1 MDQVESLLKK
11 LSESFGPSGFEDP
24 VRKIMNQ
31 ELSKYT
37 NSIYTDGLGS
47 LISEFKKETDNP
59 KVMITAHMDEVG
71 LLVKY
76 IDDEGYIRFQQLGGW
91 LDSALLGQR
100 CQISTKKGIV
110 FGISGIKTPHVM
122 NPEERKKTIPS
133 DEIFIDVGAINKE
146 DAEKNMGIHPGDPIA
161 PLSEFKFLGNK
172 GLYVGKAWDDRIGL
186 AVMIQIAKSLHSNFH
201 PNKLFL
207 VSTVQEEIGLR
218 GAQTSSFHINPDI
231 GINIES
237 GVAGDYPG
245 ISLEESQ
252 EKIGYGPTIFLHD
265 SSMLPNIKF
274 RNLIITIAE
283 ELKMNIQFNVLK
295 GYGQDGSAI
304 QRAHSGTPT
313 INIAVPTR
321 YLHSHN
327 GVISRL
333 DFDNTVKLII
343 NLIKRLDVK
352 TINNLKSFD

>member
-100 CQISTKKGIV
+100 WQISTKKGIV

-146 DAEKNMGIHPGDPIA
+146 DAEKNMGIDPGDPIA

-207 VSTVQEEIGLR
+207 VSTVQELSLI
-218 GAQTSSFHINPDI
+218 HI
-231 GINIES
+231 
-237 GVAGDYPG
+237 
-245 ISLEESQ
+245 
-252 EKIGYGPTIFLHD
+252 
-265 SSMLPNIKF
+265 
-274 RNLIITIAE
+274 
-283 ELKMNIQFNVLK
+283 
-295 GYGQDGSAI
+295 
-304 QRAHSGTPT
+304 
-313 INIAVPTR
+313 
-321 YLHSHN
+321 
-327 GVISRL
+327 
-333 DFDNTVKLII
+333 
-343 NLIKRLDVK
+343 
-352 TINNLKSFD
+352 